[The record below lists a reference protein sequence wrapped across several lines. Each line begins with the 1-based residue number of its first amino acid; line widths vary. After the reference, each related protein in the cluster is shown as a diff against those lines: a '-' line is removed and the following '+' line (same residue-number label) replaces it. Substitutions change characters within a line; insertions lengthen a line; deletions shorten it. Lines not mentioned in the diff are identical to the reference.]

1 MGVLADRLRAFST
14 NRWLVFVAAMWLQ
27 SMAGI
32 GYLFG
37 AISPI
42 LKAALGYN
50 QRHVAALGIAKDLGD
65 CVGFLAGSLSAMLP
79 AWAMLLIG
87 ALQNFLGYGWL
98 WLIVTK
104 QAPPLPLSMVNV
116 CPYFCWNQRRDIFQH
131 NFTGYMHPEFPKE
144 QGPNCGHSERICWA

>member
-1 MGVLADRLRAFST
+1 MGMLADRLRAFST

-37 AISPI
+37 AISPV

-50 QRHVAALGIAKDLGD
+50 QRQVAALGIAKDLGD
-65 CVGFLAGSLSAMLP
+65 CVGFFAGSLSAVLP

-104 QAPPLPLSMVNV
+104 QAPPLPLSMVSKSHLCAV
-116 CPYFCWNQRRDIFQH
+116 SFFL
-131 NFTGYMHPEFPKE
+131 F
-144 QGPNCGHSERICWA
+144 

>member
-104 QAPPLPLSMVNV
+104 QAPPLPLSMSCSKWSSTLNATAELHTQYIQVV
-116 CPYFCWNQRRDIFQH
+116 VPICLWNC
-131 NFTGYMHPEFPKE
+131 K
-144 QGPNCGHSERICWA
+144 QGGL